1 MITPDEIK
9 VFVRVCKKLGI
20 KFPTVL
26 LIPGLPRVEGKK
38 CIYSDGTEQP
48 LSEVLRLHA
57 KTVVNNLPKSR
68 RAGGKP

>member
-9 VFVRVCKKLGI
+9 VFVRVCRKLGI
-20 KFPTVL
+20 KFPTCL

-38 CIYSDGTEQP
+38 CIYSDGTERP
-48 LSEVLRLHA
+48 LSEVIRAHS

-68 RAGGKP
+68 RVVGKP